1 MTVMNENP
9 LVSVIIPFLN
19 AEKYF
24 KEAIESVLDQTYTD
38 WELILVDDGS
48 TDGSTQIAFDYTS
61 RYEGKVFYTEHEGH
75 LNKGISAS
83 RNQGFRSARGNYI
96 AMLDADDAWT
106 RFKLEQQMEIFQT
119 YPDAGMVA
127 GNTKY
132 WYSWTG
138 NPDDI
143 SLDRYM
149 HDNLNSDA
157 PILNTLVSPPLLLVL
172 TLNGQIDPVS
182 MSNIMLR
189 RETIESAGG
198 FEDAFTS
205 MHEDQAFL
213 AKVYLGSPV
222 YISASCWDLYRQHRE
237 SCHQVAEKK
246 GGQESAELFYLEWLE
261 NYLEKEGITDQ
272 GVRDA
277 LNNRLWNF
285 RNQSMNKLRHTA
297 LQKTK
302 DTVKTL
308 APKLL
313 PRSVGQALISKYST
327 RRPFGLIDFGELRKV
342 SPLGESWGDK
352 RGTPIDGYYIDRFLN
367 MNSKYISGMVLE
379 SGSDLYAYRYGKENV
394 IKGGEIKIPSESGST
409 GAVLPEDT
417 PQGDCNCIIIT
428 RTLEFIYDPSPVIEV
443 LQGILAPGGVIL
455 AAVPGMRPP
464 LSGEPGWYWTFTD
477 SSARRLFEGYFPPGN
492 INVECFGNPLA
503 AVSLLHG
510 LAAEDL
516 KREEL
521 DYCDQRYEIL
531 IGIRAFKPD

>member
-24 KEAIESVLDQTYTD
+24 QEAIESVLAQTYTE

-48 TDGSTQIAFDYTS
+48 TDGSTQIALDYKG

-83 RNQGFRSARGNYI
+83 RNLGFRSARGNYI

-106 RFKLEQQMEIFQT
+106 KYKLEQQIEIFQT
-119 YPDAGMVA
+119 YPDAGMVS

-138 NPDDI
+138 NSSDTP
-143 SLDRYM
+143 LDRYM
-149 HDNLNSDA
+149 HDNMNPGK
-157 PILNTLVSPPLLLVL
+157 PILNTLVSPPLLLIL

-213 AKVYLGSPV
+213 AKIYLGSLV

-237 SCHQVAEKK
+237 SCHQIAEKRGK
-246 GGQESAELFYLEWLE
+246 QESAELFYLEWLE
-261 NYLEKEGITDQ
+261 NYLEKAGITDP
-272 GVRDA
+272 GVRAA

-285 RNQSMNKLRHTA
+285 RNPAMNKLRHTV
-297 LQKTK
+297 LQKIK
-302 DTVKTL
+302 DIVKTL
-308 APKLL
+308 AKLL
-313 PRSVGQALISKYST
+313 PRSVGRALISRYSA

-342 SPLGESWGDK
+342 SPVSEPWGES
-352 RGTPIDGYYIDRFLN
+352 RGTPIDGYYIDKFLKA
-367 MNSKYISGMVLE
+367 NSRYISGMVLE
-379 SGSDLYAYRYGKENV
+379 SGNDLYAYKYGKENV
-394 IKGGEIKIPSESGST
+394 IKAAEIKISAESGSVD
-409 GAVLPEDT
+409 AVLPQDT
-417 PQGDCNCIIIT
+417 SRGECNCIIIT
-428 RTLEFIYDPSPVIEV
+428 RTLEFIYDPSRVIET
-443 LQGILAPGGVIL
+443 LHRILKPGGVIL
-455 AAVPGMRPP
+455 VALPGMRPP
-464 LSGEPGWYWTFTD
+464 SSGKSDWYWTFAA
-477 SSARRLFEGYFPPGN
+477 SSARRLFERHFPPSN
-492 INVECFGNPLA
+492 ISVECFGNPLA

-516 KREEL
+516 KLEEL
-521 DYCDQRYEIL
+521 DYSDERYEVI
-531 IGIRAFKPD
+531 IGIRAFKSG

>member
-24 KEAIESVLDQTYTD
+24 EEAIESVLAQTYTD

-48 TDGSTQIAFDYTS
+48 TDVSTQIALDYTS

-75 LNKGISAS
+75 VNKGISAS

-106 RFKLEQQMEIFQT
+106 RYKLEQQMEIFQT
-119 YPDAGMVA
+119 YPYAGMVA

-138 NPDDI
+138 NPDDT

-149 HDNLNSDA
+149 HDNMNSDA
-157 PILNTLVSPPLLLVL
+157 PILNTLVSPPRLLIL

-182 MSNIMLR
+182 MSNIMLK

-237 SCHQVAEKK
+237 SCHQIAEKK
-246 GGQESAELFYLEWLE
+246 GKQESAELFYLEWLE

-285 RNQSMNKLRHTA
+285 RNAAMNKLRHTA

-342 SPLGESWGDK
+342 SPVGESWGDK

-379 SGSDLYAYRYGKENV
+379 AGSDLYAYRYGKEKV
-394 IKGGEIKIPSESGST
+394 IKGTEINIPAESGSDV
-409 GAVLPEDT
+409 AVLPEDT
-417 PQGDCNCIIIT
+417 PQGGCNCIIIT
-428 RTLEFIYDPSPVIEV
+428 RTLEFIYDPSPVIEA
-443 LQGILAPGGVIL
+443 LYRILAPGGVIL

-464 LSGEPGWYWTFTD
+464 LSGESDWYRTFAA
-477 SSARRLFEGYFPPGN
+477 SSARRLFERYFPPGN

-521 DYCDQRYEIL
+521 DYCDERYEIM

>member
-1 MTVMNENP
+1 MNENP

-24 KEAIESVLDQTYTD
+24 REAIESVLAQTYTE

-48 TDGSTQIAFDYTS
+48 TDGSTQIALDYKN
-61 RYEGKVFYTEHEGH
+61 RYEGRVIYTEHEGH

-83 RNQGFRSARGNYI
+83 RNLGFRSARGNYI

-106 RFKLEQQMEIFQT
+106 KYKLGQQMEIFQT
-119 YPDAGMVA
+119 YPDAGMVS

-138 NPDDI
+138 NPNDL

-149 HDNLNSDA
+149 HDNMNSGTSV
-157 PILNTLVSPPLLLVL
+157 LNTLVAPPLLLTL
-172 TLNGQIDPVS
+172 TLNGQIDPIS
-182 MSNIMLR
+182 MSNIMLK
-189 RETIESAGG
+189 RETIENAGG

-213 AKVYLGSPV
+213 AKVYLSSPV
-222 YISASCWDLYRQHRE
+222 FVSASCWDFYRQHRE

-246 GGQESAELFYLEWLE
+246 GKQESAELFYLEWLE
-261 NYLEKEGITDQ
+261 NYLKKKDIADP

-285 RNQSMNKLRHTA
+285 RNPALNELRHTV

-313 PRSVGQALISKYST
+313 PRSLGEALIPKYSA
-327 RRPFGLIDFGELRKV
+327 RRPFGMIDFGELRKV
-342 SPLGESWGDK
+342 SPVSASWGEK
-352 RGTPIDGYYIDRFLN
+352 RGTPIDGYYIDKFLKA
-367 MNSKYISGMVLE
+367 NSKHISGMVLE

-394 IKGGEIKIPSESGST
+394 IKGDVFKISVESGSA
-409 GAVLPEDT
+409 GAVLPPDI
-417 PQGDCNCIIIT
+417 PQDGCNCIIIT
-428 RTLEFIYDPSPVIEV
+428 RTLEFIYDPSRAIETLHGV
-443 LQGILAPGGVIL
+443 LKPGGVIL
-455 AAVPGMRPP
+455 AAIPGMRPP
-464 LSGEPGWYWTFTD
+464 SSGEYDWYWNFAS
-477 SSARRLFEGYFPPGN
+477 SSARMLFERHFPPRN

-521 DYCDQRYEIL
+521 DYSDERYEII
-531 IGIRAFKPD
+531 IGIRAMKPD